1 MHTTLVELLE
11 NMKPGLLW
19 VNREGSVRY
28 ANADAMERTGLAQ
41 GRRLFEPALQRAVAA
56 AGTGQGPTT
65 VHFTG
70 IPGDFGAV
78 APTLE
83 CRVLPGFAKDD
94 AFVLIAPDPSKDK
107 DVAFDNL
114 MQVLKSDLG
123 DPLREAQ
130 ARLGRVR
137 ESRDGSERGEVDELF
152 DGVAELMSLLDR
164 VADLAAIWGSGA
176 LLDNDRIELW
186 NLLMKAWAQAEPLAL
201 SRGVTVAF
209 KSQVANEQ
217 LPAMYG
223 SEHWLMKVFQECIGA
238 AVRSTRTGGTLTI
251 EHKQMGP
258 RALII
263 FRDSGAFAA
272 NVPGAETLPRTGQ
285 RHRGRTD
292 QKGRDYIGL
301 RLARQIVA
309 LHGGALREEN
319 EDGVR
324 NFLID
329 LPTGAPHR
337 AEQGQLDIAQ
347 AQRYAKDLAAL
358 MARARKRPAATAAP
372 SGPAAATPS
381 TTP

>member
-1 MHTTLVELLE
+1 MHATLVELLE

-19 VNREGSVRY
+19 VNRDGTVRY
-28 ANADAMERTGLAQ
+28 ANADATERTGLAQ
-41 GRRLFEPALQRAVAA
+41 GRRIFEPALQRAVAA
-56 AGTGQGPTT
+56 AGTGPAT
-65 VHFTG
+65 VHFSG
-70 IPGDFGAV
+70 IPADFGAV

-83 CRVLPGFAKDD
+83 CKVLPGFAKDD
-94 AFVLIAPDPSKDK
+94 AFVLIAPDPGKDK

-130 ARLGRVR
+130 ARLNRVR
-137 ESRDGSERGEVDELF
+137 ESRDGKEPGEVDQLF
-152 DGVAELMSLLDR
+152 DGVGELVSLLDR

-176 LLDNDRIELW
+176 LLDSDRIELW
-186 NLLMKAWAQAEPLAL
+186 DLLMKAWAQAEPLAL
-201 SRGVTVAF
+201 SRGVTVTF
-209 KSQVANEQ
+209 KSAVPTEQ

-223 SEHWLMKVFQECIGA
+223 SQHWLMKVFQECIGA
-238 AVRSTRTGGTLTI
+238 AVRSTRTGATLTI

-263 FRDSGAFAA
+263 FRDSGVFATNTA
-272 NVPGAETLPRTGQ
+272 GAEVMPRSGQ
-285 RHRGRTD
+285 RQRGRTD
-292 QKGRDYIGL
+292 LKGRDYIGL

-319 EDGVR
+319 EAGVR

-337 AEQGQLDIAQ
+337 TEQGQLDIAQ

-358 MARARKRPAATAAP
+358 MARARKRPATPASPAPAPTAT
-372 SGPAAATPS
+372 S
-381 TTP
+381 

>member
-28 ANADAMERTGLAQ
+28 ANADATERTGLAQ
-41 GRRLFEPALQRAVAA
+41 GRRIFEPALQRAVASV
-56 AGTGQGPTT
+56 GSGQGATT
-65 VHFTG
+65 VHFSG
-70 IPGDFGAV
+70 IPTDFGAV

-94 AFVLIAPDPSKDK
+94 AFVLIAPDPGKDK

-130 ARLGRVR
+130 ARLNRVR
-137 ESRDGSERGEVDELF
+137 ESRAGEDRGEVDELF
-152 DGVAELMSLLDR
+152 DGVAELVSLLDR

-186 NLLMKAWAQAEPLAL
+186 DLLMKAWAQAEPLAL
-201 SRGVTVAF
+201 SRGVTVTF
-209 KSQVANEQ
+209 KSQVPTEQ

-223 SEHWLMKVFQECIGA
+223 SQHWLMKVFQECIGA
-238 AVRSTRTGGTLTI
+238 AVRSTRTGATLTI

-263 FRDSGAFAA
+263 FRDSGVFAT
-272 NVPGAETLPRTGQ
+272 NVAGAEALPRTGQ
-285 RHRGRTD
+285 RHRGSLP

-301 RLARQIVA
+301 RLARQIIA

-319 EDGVR
+319 EAGVR

-337 AEQGQLDIAQ
+337 SEQGQLDIAQ

-358 MARARKRPAATAAP
+358 MARARKRPAAPATANPAPAAP
-372 SGPAAATPS
+372 TATP
-381 TTP
+381 

>member
-1 MHTTLVELLE
+1 MHATLVELLE
-11 NMKPGLLW
+11 NLKPGLLW

-28 ANADAMERTGLAQ
+28 ANADATERTGLSQ
-41 GRRLFEPALQRAVAA
+41 GRRIFEPALQRAVAA
-56 AGTGQGPTT
+56 VGTTPEPAV

-70 IPGDFGAV
+70 VPPDFGAV

-94 AFVLIAPDPSKDK
+94 AFVLIAADPSRDK

-130 ARLGRVR
+130 ARLSRAR
-137 ESRDGSERGEVDELF
+137 ESRDGGERGEIDDLF
-152 DGVAELMSLLDR
+152 DGMAELMSLMDR

-186 NLLMKAWAQAEPLAL
+186 DLLMKAWAQAEPLAL
-201 SRGVTVAF
+201 SRGVTVVF
-209 KSQVANEQ
+209 KSEVPTEQ

-238 AVRSTRTGGTLTI
+238 AVRSTRTGATLTI
-251 EHKQMGP
+251 EHRQMGP
-258 RALII
+258 RALVI
-263 FRDSGAFAA
+263 FRDSGVFAA
-272 NVPGAETLPRTGQ
+272 SPAGAEALPRTGQ
-285 RHRGRTD
+285 RHRGRSHL
-292 QKGRDYIGL
+292 QGRDYIGL

-309 LHGGALREEN
+309 LHGGSLREEN
-319 EDGVR
+319 ESGVR

-337 AEQGQLDIAQ
+337 TEQTQLDIAQ

-358 MARARKRPAATAAP
+358 MARARKRPATPASAP
-372 SGPAAATPS
+372 TATP
-381 TTP
+381 

>member
-19 VNREGSVRY
+19 VNREGVVRY
-28 ANADAMERTGLAQ
+28 ANADATERTGLAQ
-41 GRRLFEPALQRAVAA
+41 GRRIFEPALQRAVTAV
-56 AGTGQGPTT
+56 GSGQGATAA
-65 VHFTG
+65 HFSG
-70 IPGDFGAV
+70 IPTDFGAV
-78 APTLE
+78 APMLE

-94 AFVLIAPDPSKDK
+94 AFVLIAPDPAKDK

-130 ARLGRVR
+130 ARLNRAR
-137 ESRDGSERGEVDELF
+137 ESRDGEERGEVDELF
-152 DGVAELMSLLDR
+152 DGVAELMALLDR
-164 VADLAAIWGSGA
+164 VSDLAAIWGSGA

-186 NLLMKAWAQAEPLAL
+186 DLLMKAWAQAEPLAL
-201 SRGVTVAF
+201 SRGVTVVF
-209 KSQVANEQ
+209 KSDVPHDQ

-223 SEHWLMKVFQECIGA
+223 SQHWLMKVFQECIGA
-238 AVRSTRTGGTLTI
+238 AVRSTRTGATLTI

-263 FRDSGAFAA
+263 FRDSGVFAS
-272 NVPGAETLPRTGQ
+272 NVPGAEALPRTGQ
-285 RHRGRTD
+285 RNRGRPESR
-292 QKGRDYIGL
+292 GRDYIGL

-319 EDGVR
+319 EAGVR

-337 AEQGQLDIAQ
+337 TEQGQLDIAQ

-358 MARARKRPAATAAP
+358 MARARKRPAAPAA
-372 SGPAAATPS
+372 PAAAPTATS
-381 TTP
+381 

>member
-28 ANADAMERTGLAQ
+28 ANADATERTGLAQ
-41 GRRLFEPALQRAVAA
+41 GRRIFEPALQRAVAA
-56 AGTGQGPTT
+56 AGTGQGPAT
-65 VHFTG
+65 VHFSG
-70 IPGDFGAV
+70 IPSDFGAV

-114 MQVLKSDLG
+114 MQVLKTDLG

-130 ARLGRVR
+130 SRLNRVR
-137 ESRDGSERGEVDELF
+137 ESRDGGERGEVDELF
-152 DGVAELMSLLDR
+152 DGVAELVSLLDR
-164 VADLAAIWGSGA
+164 VSDLAAIWGSGA

-186 NLLMKAWAQAEPLAL
+186 DLLMKAWSRAEPLAL
-201 SRGVTVAF
+201 SRGVTVTF
-209 KSQVANEQ
+209 KSQVPNEQ

-238 AVRSTRTGGTLTI
+238 AVRSTRTGATLTI

-263 FRDSGAFAA
+263 FRDSGVFAA
-272 NVPGAETLPRTGQ
+272 NVPGAEALPRTGQ

-292 QKGRDYIGL
+292 MKGRDYIGL

-319 EDGVR
+319 EAGVR

-337 AEQGQLDIAQ
+337 TEQGQLDIAQ

-358 MARARKRPAATAAP
+358 MARARKRPATPAA
-372 SGPAAATPS
+372 PAAAPTATP
-381 TTP
+381 

>member
-19 VNREGSVRY
+19 VNREGVVRY
-28 ANADAMERTGLAQ
+28 ANADATERTGLAQ
-41 GRRLFEPALQRAVAA
+41 GRRIFEPVLQRAVAA
-56 AGTGQGPTT
+56 AGSGQGPAT
-65 VHFTG
+65 VQFSG
-70 IPGDFGAV
+70 IPADFGAV
-78 APTLE
+78 APMLE

-114 MQVLKSDLG
+114 MQVLKTDLG

-130 ARLGRVR
+130 GRLSRVR
-137 ESRDGSERGEVDELF
+137 ESRDGSERGEVDDLF
-152 DGVAELMSLLDR
+152 DGVAELVSLLDR
-164 VADLAAIWGSGA
+164 VSDLAAIWGSGA

-186 NLLMKAWAQAEPLAL
+186 DLLMKAWAQAEPLAL

-209 KSQVANEQ
+209 KSAVPNEQ

-223 SEHWLMKVFQECIGA
+223 SQHWLMKVFQECIGA
-238 AVRSTRTGGTLTI
+238 AVRSTRTGATLTI

-263 FRDSGAFAA
+263 FRDSGVFAT

-285 RHRGRTD
+285 RHRGRSE

-319 EDGVR
+319 EAGVR

-337 AEQGQLDIAQ
+337 TEQAQLDIAQ

-358 MARARKRPAATAAP
+358 MARARKRPAAAP
-372 SGPAAATPS
+372 APAAASPATS
-381 TTP
+381 S